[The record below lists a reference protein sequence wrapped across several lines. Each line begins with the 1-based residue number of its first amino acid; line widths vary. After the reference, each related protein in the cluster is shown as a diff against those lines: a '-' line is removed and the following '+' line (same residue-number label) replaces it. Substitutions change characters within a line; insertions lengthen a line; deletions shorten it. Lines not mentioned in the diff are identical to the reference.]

1 MPTQKKIDLV
11 EQLKQNLDRAT
22 ITVSTDFRGL
32 RVKEIEEMR
41 RHLRRANVEVKVV
54 KNRLLRL
61 AADET
66 GTPELMQ
73 IVDGPTALALG
84 YEDPIAAAKAITEYA
99 RSAPPT
105 FAIRGAFMDGQ
116 AISPDDL
123 RDLVSLPPR
132 PVMLARLAGNIQAPL
147 AAFVGLLDS
156 PLRELAS
163 LLQSA
168 LSELPS
174 LLEARARQLEST
186 QE

>member
-11 EQLKQNLDRAT
+11 EQLKQNLERAT

-116 AISPDDL
+116 AISLDDL

>member
-11 EQLKQNLDRAT
+11 EQLKQNLERAT